1 MSRRERPKPHDLF
14 ELRSKEYL
22 GTLSALLLLLS
33 NYNELLDIY
42 VAECVHGL
50 MSVFKSEEVSR
61 RLADFGILIKY
72 MPFLQEHGFSE
83 FGKGQLTGK
92 MELLKEGFS
101 DSTSNQSEQQFDSRI
116 SFSQIDPSSFH
127 DYEEQVVKMSS
138 SQSIEASPNLE
149 DLKNKTRNSS
159 DGEKNPMGRK
169 TAERT
174 DVNSALDQSRGRKY
188 LPENNRW
195 NFKNDD
201 ESSWITRIRKL
212 ADM

>member
-1 MSRRERPKPHDLF
+1 
-14 ELRSKEYL
+14 
-22 GTLSALLLLLS
+22 LLLLS

-42 VAECVHGL
+42 VAGCVHDL
-50 MSVFKSEEVSR
+50 MSVFTSEEVSR
-61 RLADFGILIKY
+61 KVADLGIIMKY

-83 FGKGQLTGK
+83 FGKGQLAGK

-101 DSTSNQSEQQFDSRI
+101 DITTNHSEQQLDRI
-116 SFSQIDPSSFH
+116 SISRVHPSSSH
-127 DYEEQVVKMSS
+127 GYEEQVVITSS
-138 SQSIEASPNLE
+138 TPSIGTSPHLE
-149 DLKNKTRNSS
+149 DLNNKRQNFN
-159 DGEKNPMGRK
+159 DGEKNPMGGK

-174 DVNSALDQSRGRKY
+174 DVHDALDQSRGRKY
-188 LPENNRW
+188 LLENNRW